1 MPLRDVL
8 DNFAPPRGPPSTRL
22 GAFSLVDAGEK
33 AQRRRNKRR
42 EAVAVVKRSPEYLY
56 SVLLDLDMDDPP
68 DAEDITISKRAWEHA
83 HRKWKHSV
91 QSRVGAECG
100 LSICAGS

>member
-1 MPLRDVL
+1 MALRAVL
-8 DNFAPPRGPPSTRL
+8 DNFALPRGQPSATL
-22 GAFSLVDAGEK
+22 GTLSLGEVGENVL
-33 AQRRRNKRR
+33 RRRLKRR
-42 EAVAVVKRSPEYLY
+42 EAVAMVKRSPEYLY

-91 QSRVGAECG
+91 QSRVGV
-100 LSICAGS
+100 LSVG